1 MVKVSPTWVFMVVAF
16 AALVVVHHSNTHVGL
31 LDARERRHAEEV
43 KRLRAMID
51 HAQRSADAGG
61 APVAPADAPPPP
73 PAAAGDAAARCEL
86 EYSAFDFG
94 AAAAAA
100 ASVSYTHLTLPTK
113 A

>member
-51 HAQRSADAGG
+51 HAQRSADAEMQVAAVLA
-61 APVAPADAPPPP
+61 APCLPQK
-73 PAAAGDAAARCEL
+73 
-86 EYSAFDFG
+86 
-94 AAAAAA
+94 
-100 ASVSYTHLTLPTK
+100 LPTSVPVCSVPCH
-113 A
+113 AGMGHISRP